1 MGRPATSAPKQPFD
15 PEVEAVRR
23 FNRFYTWQIGVLGKG
38 LLGSQFSLTEV
49 RVLYEIAHRKDPT
62 ATELGRDLSLDEGYL
77 SRILRGF
84 ERRGLLRRTRS
95 KTDNRQSFLALTK
108 HGRAVFEPLDQ
119 RSHDEVASMLV
130 KLSGPDRGKLV
141 AAMRLIETVLGGG
154 PTSPEPYR
162 LRTHRSGDMG
172 WVAHRHGILYKEEY
186 GWDERFEALVSEI
199 VSKFIQ
205 EFDPKRERCWIA
217 EKDGEIVGSVFLVKE
232 SATVAKLRLLLVEPS
247 ARGLGIGAR
256 LITEC
261 IRFARRAG
269 YRKIT
274 LWTNDVLSAARR
286 LYEKAGFRVVASERH
301 SSFGHDLVG
310 ETWEFAL

>member
-1 MGRPATSAPKQPFD
+1 M
-15 PEVEAVRR
+15 
-23 FNRFYTWQIGVLGKG
+23 
-38 LLGSQFSLTEV
+38 
-49 RVLYEIAHRKDPT
+49 LYEIAHRKDPT
-62 ATELGRDLSLDEGYL
+62 ATELGRDLSLDRGYL

-108 HGRAVFEPLDQ
+108 RGRAVFEPLDQ
-119 RSHDEVASMLV
+119 RSHNEVASTLV
-130 KLSGPDRGKLV
+130 NLSEPDRGRLV
-141 AAMRLIETVLGGG
+141 AAMRSIETVLGGR
-154 PTSPEPYR
+154 PTFPEPYR
-162 LRTHRSGDMG
+162 LRTHRPGDMG

-186 GWDERFEALVSEI
+186 GWDERFEALVSDI

-205 EFDPKRERCWIA
+205 EFDPKSERCWIA

-310 ETWEFAL
+310 DAWEFAL